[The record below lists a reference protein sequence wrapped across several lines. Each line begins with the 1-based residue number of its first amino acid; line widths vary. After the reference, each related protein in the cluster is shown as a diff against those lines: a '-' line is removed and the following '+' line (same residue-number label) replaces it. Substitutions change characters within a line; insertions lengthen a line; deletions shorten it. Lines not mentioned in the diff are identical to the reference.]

1 MWAERLEVGE
11 NMLKNPHELAIGEV
25 ESKKGRNWQLF
36 FKFREWIWS
45 YQEIPKKQIFEEV
58 SLKEWL
64 ETEAWKVK
72 RECTRKF
79 VEAVA

>member
-11 NMLKNPHELAIGEV
+11 NTLKNPHELAIGEV

-45 YQEIPKKQIFEEV
+45 YQEIPKK
-58 SLKEWL
+58 
-64 ETEAWKVK
+64 
-72 RECTRKF
+72 
-79 VEAVA
+79 